1 MAHPSDPRQTETAKP
16 SPDAIYPEE
25 TVAAN
30 AEVVDPHTTRQTP
43 LPDAE
48 VYPERTGP
56 MQTPVRNRPRLGT
69 MAALVVIAVLGIGA
83 LMVAV

>member
-1 MAHPSDPRQTETAKP
+1 MAHPSDYRHRETAKP

-30 AEVVDPHTTRQTP
+30 AEVVDPRTTRQTP
-43 LPDAE
+43 LPDGE
-48 VYPERTGP
+48 VYPDRVSP
-56 MQTPVRNRPRLGT
+56 MQKPVSNRPRLGT
-69 MAALVVIAVLGIGA
+69 MAALVVIVVLGIGA